1 MRGFEPPASRSRT
14 VHSARLSYTP
24 FPQFVKLP
32 IIWGDCKSFGGCC
45 VGVGVGVW
53 LEEYGYS
60 DWSVV
65 MRGMGDLRSYPNR
78 QIS

>member
-1 MRGFEPPASRSRT
+1 
-14 VHSARLSYTP
+14 
-24 FPQFVKLP
+24 VKLP